1 MCNPIALAAVAGGM
15 QIGQQVLQYQGQQ
28 QAYAA
33 NKTAANL
40 NYANRITTIGEQKAQ
55 LDEKQSQTKFDEAI
69 QAAKSEG
76 SVINSASTMGLAP
89 SSLVH
94 ALNTTDFGLGQTS
107 SVEDIN
113 DRNARLQLGNEAT
126 GAEIARQSQIN
137 SVTNPSPLS
146 LILGIGKA
154 GADAG
159 SSYYQMTG

>member
-1 MCNPIALAAVAGGM
+1 MCDPVSIAAISGGM
-15 QIGQQVLQYQGQQ
+15 AIGQQVLQYKGQQ
-28 QAYAA
+28 QAYDA

-40 NYANRITTIGEQKAQ
+40 NYAQRLTTIGEQRAQ

-69 QAAKSEG
+69 TAAKSEG
-76 SVINSASTMGLAP
+76 SVINSASSMGLAP

-107 SVEDIN
+107 SVETIN

-126 GAEIARQSQIN
+126 GAEISRQSQIN
-137 SVTNPSPLS
+137 SVTAPNPLS

-159 SSYYQMTG
+159 ASYYQMTG